1 MMSGMHGRLSGDEQE
16 PVFVPEA
23 WREPREWRR
32 PWLTE
37 RDFYL
42 IAALVT
48 LNLGLIGWSGRDGMP
63 QDEQAAGWG
72 GDALA
77 RAGQDA
83 VPALAVAESDIA
95 PLTMDVGEIWAGP
108 DFAAAKPF
116 YLPDSEG
123 AAKAAGGM
131 AGEAGPVLVSAAG
144 QKAVAPLPE
153 GLVAQ
158 GAVPDLATWTP
169 GKPAIETAA
178 SPGAEA
184 ALRPA
189 AARDVTGMAKS
200 AEERAVVAPTEGNG
214 PAAPATKAAAATDA
228 VTRETMPVAA
238 EKPGL
243 AVTRETPPA
252 AGELPGSLA
261 KDAAPVFVL
270 SASDASAMQNDLVK
284 PYPATAN
291 ADKLPVPAAA
301 DTVKGLLGSN
311 GADNAAAPALENA
324 AQKAQPVAEAVV
336 SPPAGNAPPVLA
348 DLPAV
353 VPVVADTAKGLL
365 GSNGA
370 DNAAAPA
377 LENAA
382 QKAQPVAEAMV
393 GPVQPATA
401 DDLQPP
407 ALAPAGAEALLLPAT
422 AAVESPPG
430 KGGAKAA
437 AIAGTDPGL
446 DLMLGQVE
454 AGILPSAAKKAAA
467 AADLVAD
474 PLPSA
479 LVDEGPSGRN
489 PGPPALPEQASDTAF
504 AQSGYLGDSWLL

>member
-324 AQKAQPVAEAVV
+324 AQKAQPVAEA
-336 SPPAGNAPPVLA
+336 
-348 DLPAV
+348 
-353 VPVVADTAKGLL
+353 
-365 GSNGA
+365 
-370 DNAAAPA
+370 
-377 LENAA
+377 
-382 QKAQPVAEAMV
+382 MV